1 MNSLVFSN
9 SGTLD
14 KFEITMIDMG
24 MKNFD
29 HIFAWK
35 HAMFPMCGVVLC
47 VVWCCVVWCGGLE
60 TCYVSHVWCGVVWC
74 VWCCVWCVVW
84 CGVVWCGVM

>member
-47 VVWCCVVWCGGLE
+47 GVVWWFGNMLCFPCV
-60 TCYVSHVWCGVVWC
+60 VWCGVVWC
-74 VWCCVWCVVW
+74 VWC
-84 CGVVWCGVM
+84 VVWCGVM